1 MHLLLVGLSHRTA
14 PIELRER
21 VDFQG
26 RLEPAL
32 RALAARGSAVEAVVL
47 STCNRAELYAACN
60 DVAAARADLAA
71 FVGDFHGV
79 DRAAVA
85 PHVYDLQ
92 DLDAARH
99 LFRVS
104 AGLDSLV
111 VGEPQILGQVK
122 DAHRA
127 ATGEQ
132 TVGPLL
138 NRLFHFSFFVGKRV
152 RAETGLAAG
161 AVSVGYAAVA
171 LARKIFG
178 ALKGRT
184 VLVIGAGE
192 MGKLT
197 ARHLKSQ
204 GVRHVTIV
212 SRTLAHA
219 TRTAMA
225 IGGASA
231 VPWDELDSALGASDI
246 VVTTTGATSPILTKA
261 RIEAV
266 MHSRRNRP
274 IFIID
279 IAVPRDVE
287 PASGEL
293 EQVFLYNI
301 DDLQATVRDNL
312 ARRASEVERA
322 EAIVSEEVGKFGAW
336 FKSRGVIPTVVA
348 LRQRF
353 EAIRRSE
360 LERLDFKLGA
370 LPPEARAR
378 VDEITHLI
386 VEKLLLTPTA
396 QLKGLGDAETA
407 TAYSEA
413 LSRLFRLSD
422 AADRDSAE
430 AQPEIRAADPDGS
443 TALANDPDASTSSG
457 TPRATSS
464 GERVERAD
472 PGEDRV
478 QPFIRPKAR
487 PTGPGR

>member
-32 RALAARGSAVEAVVL
+32 RALAARGSALEAVVV
-47 STCNRAELYAACN
+47 STCNRAELYVACD

-71 FVGDFHGV
+71 FVGEFHGV
-79 DRAAVA
+79 DHSDVA
-85 PHVYDLQ
+85 PHVYDVQ
-92 DLDAARH
+92 DLDVARH

-111 VGEPQILGQVK
+111 EPQILGQVK
-122 DAHRA
+122 EAHTA
-127 ATGEQ
+127 AAGVQ
-132 TVGPLL
+132 TVGPIL
-138 NRLFHFSFFVGKRV
+138 NRLFHACFAVGKRV
-152 RAETGLAAG
+152 RTETGLGSG
-161 AVSVGYAAVA
+161 AVSIGYAAVA

-178 ALKGRT
+178 DLKGRT

-197 ARHLKSQ
+197 ALHLKSQ
-204 GVRHVTIV
+204 GVKRVTIV

-219 TRTAMA
+219 ARTATA

-231 VPWDELDSALGASDI
+231 APWEELDALLAASDI
-246 VVTTTGATSPILTKA
+246 VITATGAATPILTKSHV
-261 RIEAV
+261 EAV
-266 MHSRRNRP
+266 VKPSRNRP
-274 IFIID
+274 LFIID

-287 PASGEL
+287 PATGEL

-312 ARRASEVERA
+312 ARRTSEVERA

-336 FKSRGVIPTVVA
+336 FRSRGIIPTVVA

-360 LERLDFKLGA
+360 LERLDFKLGS

-386 VEKLLLTPTA
+386 VEKLLLTPTE

-407 TAYSEA
+407 GIYSEA
-413 LSRLFRLSD
+413 VTRLFGLAEAADADSPD
-422 AADRDSAE
+422 AASQTD
-430 AQPEIRAADPDGS
+430 ADAPQRTEG
-443 TALANDPDASTSSG
+443 
-457 TPRATSS
+457 
-464 GERVERAD
+464 
-472 PGEDRV
+472 RV

-487 PTGPGR
+487 PTGR